1 MGRLKTVIFSLVGII
16 LTIALIFLLTGMS
29 VATFVQQ
36 LFNALQ
42 YGSFL
47 ALIALGYSMV
57 YGVLLLFNFTH
68 GDIFM
73 VGAYI
78 GLGVSIGLMALVAW
92 LGIPPLPN
100 WLLLA
105 LTILLA
111 MLLTSFVGMLV
122 ERIGYRPLR
131 GAPRASAAIT
141 GLMIGIILETGN
153 LALLGAQRQRFPTLI
168 ERKPIDLEKWLP
180 LDVTVTNTKIM
191 IVILSLL
198 LMVLLHLFVRRTK
211 WGMAMRAMAYDF
223 VVVPLMGVPL
233 NTIAAL
239 TFALGSALAAAA
251 GIFFGIAY
259 PILEPYMGLLVG
271 WKAFVAAILGGRGS
285 ILGAALAGFLLGF
298 IEIFVAAIFP
308 STLRDVIA
316 YTIILLILTFR
327 PHGFFGEPYTA
338 RLRL

>member
-1 MGRLKTVIFSLVGII
+1 MTSFLQNLV
-16 LTIALIFLLTGMS
+16 
-29 VATFVQQ
+29 
-36 LFNALQ
+36 NAMQ
-42 YGSFL
+42 WGSFY

-57 YGVLLLFNFTH
+57 YGVLMLFNFAH

-78 GLGVSIGLMALVAW
+78 GFFVSSGLIALSVLGSLV
-92 LGIPPLPN
+92 LPN
-100 WLLLA
+100 WLILV
-105 LTILLA
+105 LTILIA
-111 MLLTSFVGMLV
+111 MILTSFVGMLV

-153 LALLGAQRQRFPTLI
+153 LALFGAKRLSFPALIKSTTYNLGGVFITNKKVLI
-168 ERKPIDLEKWLP
+168 
-180 LDVTVTNTKIM
+180 VV
-191 IVILSLL
+191 VSLM
-198 LMVLLHLFVRRTK
+198 LMLGLHQFVQRTK

-223 VVVPLMGVPL
+223 IVVPLMGVPL

-239 TFALGSALAAAA
+239 TFAIGSGLAAAA
-251 GIFFGIAY
+251 GILFGVAY
-259 PILEPYMGLLVG
+259 PVLDPYMGILFG

-285 ILGAALAGFLLGF
+285 ILGAALAGFMLGF

-308 STLRDVIA
+308 STLRDLIA
-316 YTIILLILTFR
+316 YSIILLILTFR
-327 PHGFFGEPYTA
+327 PHGFFGEAYSA